1 MVFLWWNIV
10 NTCNHKEF
18 TKRNKM
24 NDRATNTKII
34 SSNIKRIRNDA
45 GWSQAD
51 LAKNSGVSPAAIS
64 LIEKGDRIPSLVVT
78 RKLASALKVSEAEIT
93 GALEQNTQKI
103 HKEAHAF
110 FRDYGDLADL
120 NEADK
125 EIVLGLIKRFKEQG
139 NDKSGK

>member
-1 MVFLWWNIV
+1 
-10 NTCNHKEF
+10 
-18 TKRNKM
+18 M

-34 SSNIKRIRNDA
+34 SSNIKRIRTDA

-64 LIEKGDRIPSLVVT
+64 LIEKGERIPSLVVT

-103 HKEAHAF
+103 NNEAHAF

-125 EIVLGLIKRFKEQG
+125 EIVLGLIKRFKEQK
-139 NDKSGK
+139 NDKPKQRTRRPPRP

>member
-1 MVFLWWNIV
+1 
-10 NTCNHKEF
+10 
-18 TKRNKM
+18 M

-34 SSNIKRIRNDA
+34 SSNIKRIRTDA

-64 LIEKGDRIPSLVVT
+64 LIEKGERIPSLVVT
-78 RKLASALKVSEAEIT
+78 RKLASALKVTEAEIT
-93 GALEQNTQKI
+93 GSVEQNSQEI
-103 HKEAHAF
+103 NKEAHAF

-125 EIVLGLIKRFKEQG
+125 EIVLGLIKRFKEQE
-139 NDKSGK
+139 NDKS

>member
-1 MVFLWWNIV
+1 
-10 NTCNHKEF
+10 
-18 TKRNKM
+18 M

-34 SSNIKRIRNDA
+34 SSNIKRIRTDA

-78 RKLASALKVSEAEIT
+78 RKLASALKVTEAEIT
-93 GALEQNTQKI
+93 GSVEQNSQEI
-103 HKEAHAF
+103 NKEAHAF

-125 EIVLGLIKRFKEQG
+125 EIVLGLIKRFKEQD
-139 NDKSGK
+139 NDKI